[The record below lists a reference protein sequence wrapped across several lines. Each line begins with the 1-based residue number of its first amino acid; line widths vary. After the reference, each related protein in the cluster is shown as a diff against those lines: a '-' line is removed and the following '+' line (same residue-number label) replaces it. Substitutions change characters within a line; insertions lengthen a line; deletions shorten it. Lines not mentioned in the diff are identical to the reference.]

1 MKKSLFFILAIFLSF
16 YCQKLSAQ
24 QEKPKVALVLS
35 GGGAK
40 GIAHI
45 PLLQT
50 LDSLGIVPD
59 IIIGTSMGGVVG
71 GFYAVGYSGDSIS
84 HIAHTANWSE
94 LLGGDIS
101 LDDVSMEEKSEFKR
115 HLVDFDIIEG
125 KPKVNSGLLKD
136 QKLREFI
143 TSYTY
148 PVFAVNDFDEL
159 SIPYRA
165 MTTDIVNGREVLL
178 EGGSLSL
185 AMRATMSI
193 PAVFQP
199 IPYDNTLLVDGGV
212 MNNFPVDVAQQMG
225 YDFII
230 GSDVG
235 GGLQEK
241 EKLNSITAQLF
252 QAAMLTSNLKNPSNR
267 ESCDILVDH
276 MPFLTHSTGDFTK
289 AAEIY
294 EEGKIGTNLQL
305 PALAE
310 LAAKLKNYKQ
320 REHKLPDVKDEFV
333 LDSIFYHDISEANL
347 DLVKAR
353 ANLQTGK
360 KYSSHEIINGIDKAM
375 GTNLFNQITYDGGII
390 DGKKELHLT
399 GHERSM
405 SIIKGSLHYDTYRGV
420 GLMVNYTGRN
430 LIGKSSRILVTVDIA
445 EQPRFRLQYQKQFG
459 PEKTWWWRSE
469 ALAEF
474 LEQKFY
480 YKGAVAEAFK
490 SNYFQFDN
498 QINKNLNSLHSYA
511 GIGLSY
517 EYSGM
522 KPKNTTEL
530 NENIIENYLFSNLE
544 IDAHYLFSKMDKV
557 YFPSK
562 GTFFRL
568 GVARSLIH
576 DVDVNYSDMDTEDVN
591 GSTNGFTKAM
601 LDFERR
607 WAFSDKVS
615 GILGANAA
623 FIFQDKLKSDDNWFN
638 DYGYAAMYSM
648 GGTVTA
654 PRKGSYVFPGLHEDE
669 LFVNQMM
676 RLNLAVQINPFSKFY
691 FSPHV
696 NMATVGFR
704 GFNEYI
710 ENAFSPVGDW
720 SDGFETSS
728 VFSAGIN
735 VGYHSFLGPLN
746 FDISYVNDVNKV
758 RVFFSIGILFNR
770 SN

>member
-1 MKKSLFFILAIFLSF
+1 MKKLVFIILALAFSLFSQELT
-16 YCQKLSAQ
+16 AQ
-24 QEKPKVALVLS
+24 EEKPKVAVVLS

-45 PLLQT
+45 PLLQA

-71 GFYAVGYSGDSIS
+71 GFYSVGYSGDSIY
-84 HIAHTANWSE
+84 HIAHTADWNE

-148 PVFAVNDFDEL
+148 PVFANNDFDEL
-159 SIPYRA
+159 PIPYRA
-165 MTTDIVNGREVLL
+165 MTTDIVNGKEVLL
-178 EGGSLSL
+178 EGGSISL

-199 IPYDNTLLVDGGV
+199 IPYENTLLVDGGV
-212 MNNFPVDVAQQMG
+212 MNNFPVDVAKEMG
-225 YDFII
+225 FDIII

-241 EKLNSITAQLF
+241 DQLTSITAQLF

-267 ESCDILVDH
+267 EACDILVDH
-276 MPFLTHSTGDFTK
+276 MPFLTYSTGDFTK
-289 AAEIY
+289 TAEIY
-294 EEGKIGTNLQL
+294 NQGKIGTNLQL
-305 PALAE
+305 PALTD
-310 LAAKLKNYKQ
+310 LATKLKKYKQ

-333 LDSIFYHDISEANL
+333 LDTVFYHNISEANL

-353 ANLQTGK
+353 ANIQVGK
-360 KYSSHEIINGIDKAM
+360 KYSSKEIIGGIDKAM
-375 GTNLFNQITYDGGII
+375 GTNLFNQITYDGGIVE
-390 DGKKELHLT
+390 GKKELHLT

-405 SIIKGSLHYDTYRGV
+405 NIIKGSLHYDSYRGV
-420 GLMVNYTGRN
+420 GIMVNYTGRN
-430 LIGKSSRILVTVDIA
+430 LIGKSSRIVVTADIA
-445 EQPRFRLQYQKQFG
+445 EQPRLRLQYQKQFG
-459 PEKTWWWRSE
+459 PDKTLWWRSE
-469 ALAEF
+469 VLTEF

-480 YKGAVAEAFK
+480 YKGEVADEWK

-498 QINKNLNSLHSYA
+498 QFNKNLNSLHSYA

-522 KPKNTTEL
+522 KPKNSTEINDNL
-530 NENIIENYLFSNLE
+530 IENYLFSNLE

-562 GTFFRL
+562 GTFIRV

-576 DVDVNYSDMDTEDVN
+576 DVDVDYSDNGIENVN

-607 WAFSDKVS
+607 WAFSDKVT

-623 FIFQDKLKSDDNWFN
+623 FIFEDKLKSDDYWFS

-696 NMATVGFR
+696 NLATVGFR
-704 GFNEYI
+704 GFNDYI

-720 SDGFETSS
+720 SEGVEPSG
-728 VFSAGIN
+728 VISAGIN
-735 VGYHSFLGPLN
+735 IGYHSFLGPLN

-758 RVFFSIGILFNR
+758 RVFFSVGILFNR